1 MSRAKGFT
9 LIEVMVALTLL
20 SLIMVATIAAL
31 RTFGNTKV
39 TLERVT
45 NRVDE
50 IRVVS
55 GFLRNTVG
63 AAMPVM
69 REGAIDD
76 TLEDTAGFGTYF
88 WGDSTHLVWVSP
100 LVAGTSLGGTFV
112 MQMTYRDDKLEIQWH
127 PYVSSVEALH
137 WGDVESRVLLDDVDE
152 FELAYLS
159 AFGDEWV
166 DEWAGIGANP
176 VAVRMNIKSH
186 GKYWPELVMRLDL
199 GERNIQ

>member
-1 MSRAKGFT
+1 VSRTRGFT
-9 LIEVMVALTLL
+9 LIEVMIALTLL
-20 SLIMVATIAAL
+20 SMIMVATIAAL

-39 TLERVT
+39 TLEQMT

-55 GFLRNTVG
+55 GFLRNTIG

-69 REGAIDD
+69 RVGAIDD
-76 TLEDTAGFGTYF
+76 TLEDAAGFGTYF
-88 WGDSTHLVWVSP
+88 WGGPTHLVWVSR
-100 LVAGTSLGGTFV
+100 LVAGASLGGAFV
-112 MQMTYRDDKLEIQWH
+112 MQVTYRDDKLEIQWH
-127 PYVSSVEALH
+127 PYVRSVEALH
-137 WGDVESRVLLDDVDE
+137 GDDVQSRVLLDDVEE
-152 FELAYLS
+152 FELGYLP

-176 VAVRMNIKSH
+176 VAVRMNIKSR

-199 GERNIQ
+199 GESNTQ